1 MTMGKILADGIRA
14 VLEDVLGEHPSNV
27 LRSACYTLMAL
38 VEASSPDGGLLIYM
52 FGLKLGERIG
62 SKLPVDKGSLESL
75 SSIMEAL
82 ELAKLSFEW
91 RDEGL
96 FVKVESSEEI
106 RKIGSCNFTR
116 GFIAGFLSK
125 KLGKPIYVE
134 EEGLSNQ
141 GCSLIAKPLE
151 IPETNSTRQA
161 IIEYLRVNPGAHLR
175 QISRD
180 LGLSL
185 GTLRWHLNVLE
196 RSGLVKERRRGNM
209 TQFYLADL

>member
-1 MTMGKILADGIRA
+1 MTEGVNA
-14 VLEDVLGEHPSNV
+14 VLEDVLGDHPSAV
-27 LRSACYTLMAL
+27 LKSACYTLMAL

-62 SKLPVDKGSLESL
+62 SKLTEDKDALESL
-75 SSIMEAL
+75 SSIIEAL
-82 ELAKLSFEW
+82 ELAKLSYEW
-91 RDEGL
+91 REEGL
-96 FVKVESSEEI
+96 LVRVESSEEM
-106 RKIGSCNFTR
+106 RKTGNCNFTR

-125 KLGKPIYVE
+125 RLGKPIYVE
-134 EEGLSNQ
+134 NGGILNK
-141 GCSLIAKPLE
+141 GCSLIVKPLE

-196 RSGLVKERRRGNM
+196 RSGLVRERRRGNM
-209 TQFYLADL
+209 TQFYLVDL